1 MGHAPK
7 PVPFR
12 ALWILR
18 GVTARSKTLQAFLAI
33 DTNMENGPVLH
44 ENGLEANF
52 PMPMTQYP
60 VTTRSQEIQT
70 MHICI
75 HLTTYQLF
83 KAFK

>member
-7 PVPFR
+7 PVPFG

-44 ENGLEANF
+44 ETGLEANF
-52 PMPMTQYP
+52 PMPMTQ
-60 VTTRSQEIQT
+60 
-70 MHICI
+70 
-75 HLTTYQLF
+75 
-83 KAFK
+83 